1 MLNQEQ
7 ITALVK
13 AEVMKTLSEMGV
25 IKDQISAREC
35 WGLCGRRRFE
45 ALVANGTII
54 PMEVQGLKKPKFSR
68 VQVLK
73 AIGTIKE
80 KSLKKIIL

>member
-1 MLNQEQ
+1 MISQEQ

-13 AEVMKTLSEMGV
+13 AEVMTMLSEMGL

-35 WGLCGRRRFE
+35 WGICGRRRFE
-45 ALVANGTII
+45 ALVAAGQII
-54 PMEVQGLKKPKFSR
+54 PMNIQGFKKPKFSR

-73 AIGTIKE
+73 AIGTQSIK
-80 KSLKKIIL
+80 KNKKIIL